1 MEIKPKAQIKER
13 VFSVMRLYYRK
24 NLKNSIKIRKA
35 NKKVDTAR
43 NVEYIFT
50 MPRVFEID
58 GYKFFFFS
66 NEGNPLEPCHI
77 HVRKSGNLAKF
88 WISDSATLEENYGFS
103 AAELSKIQKIANEH
117 TKLIKE
123 AWNELYNGKC

>member
-1 MEIKPKAQIKER
+1 
-13 VFSVMRLYYRK
+13 MRLYYRK
-24 NLKNSIKIRKA
+24 NLKNSIKIRKT

-66 NEGNPLEPCHI
+66 NEGGLE
-77 HVRKSGNLAKF
+77 
-88 WISDSATLEENYGFS
+88 
-103 AAELSKIQKIANEH
+103 
-117 TKLIKE
+117 
-123 AWNELYNGKC
+123 

>member
-13 VFSVMRLYYRK
+13 VFSVMRLYYQK
-24 NLKNSIKIRKA
+24 HAKNSIKIRKV

-43 NVEYIFT
+43 NVEYIFN

-58 GYKFFFFS
+58 GFKFFFFS

-77 HVRKSGNLAKF
+77 HVRKASNLAKF
-88 WISDSATLEENYGFS
+88 WISDIATLEENYGFS
-103 AAELSKIQKIANEH
+103 SAELKKIIKIANENIA
-117 TKLIKE
+117 LIKE
-123 AWNELYNGKC
+123 AWNEFFNGKC